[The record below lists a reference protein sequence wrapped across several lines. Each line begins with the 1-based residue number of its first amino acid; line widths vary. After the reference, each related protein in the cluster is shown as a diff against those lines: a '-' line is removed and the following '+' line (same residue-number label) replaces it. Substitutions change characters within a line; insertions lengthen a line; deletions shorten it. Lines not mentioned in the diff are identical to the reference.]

1 MIALPISA
9 RRRAAGLGLALALLT
24 SCEAGLKPNTGFSIE
39 DFITGVTDQS
49 GTVHAVLHRGAPP
62 TASTADSTKVSGI
75 AVVINGGSS
84 PQNIT
89 SPTQFT
95 RVIFSVEG
103 LTDYYEL
110 TLPAG
115 QTAQGVLV
123 GLSTSAT
130 AGQFYFN
137 YAAGDGAGVFQTARQ
152 LMRILQIGT
161 GDIQVSVAWTDTA
174 DVDLH
179 IVDPDGGHLYF
190 GNKTVPSGG
199 NLDLDANAACS
210 KNTLPDGSQAYVSNE
225 NIYWPTGGAPN
236 GSYTIYLDYWSDCG
250 VAQTDWVVTVQQ
262 QGASPQVYTGS
273 FVGSSSGMPND
284 TVAVLTF

>member
-1 MIALPISA
+1 MALPLPA
-9 RRRAAGLGLALALLT
+9 RLRAASLGLALALLT
-24 SCEAGLKPNTGFSIE
+24 ACEASVKPNTGFSIE
-39 DFITGVTDQS
+39 DFVTGVTDQT
-49 GTVHAVLHRGAPP
+49 GTVHAVLQRGAPP
-62 TASTADSTKVSGI
+62 TASTTDSTKVSGI

-89 SPTQFT
+89 SATQFT

-115 QTAQGVLV
+115 QTTQGVLV

-137 YAAGDGAGVFQTARQ
+137 YAAGDAGGVFQYARQ

-179 IVDPDGGHLYF
+179 VIDPDGGHLSF
-190 GNKTVPSGG
+190 GNKSVASGG
-199 NLDLDANAACS
+199 HLDLDANAACS
-210 KNTLPDGSQAYVSNE
+210 KNSLPDGSQAYVSNE
-225 NIYWPTGGAPN
+225 NVYWPLGGAPN
-236 GSYTIYLDYWSDCG
+236 GNYTIYLDYWSDCG
-250 VAQTDWVVTVQQ
+250 VAQTDWVVTVQKR
-262 QGASPQVYTGS
+262 GASPQVFTGS
-273 FVGSSSGMPND
+273 FVGSSSGMPDD
-284 TVAVLTF
+284 TVTVLTF